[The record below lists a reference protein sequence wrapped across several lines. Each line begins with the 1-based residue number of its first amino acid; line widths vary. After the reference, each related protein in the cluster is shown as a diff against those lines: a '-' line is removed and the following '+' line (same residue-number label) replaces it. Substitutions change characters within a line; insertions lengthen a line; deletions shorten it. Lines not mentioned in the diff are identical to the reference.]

1 MERDQNSFKVNNHP
15 VYALHLEIGKQ
26 GALGENQENNLWF
39 PNFPQDRST
48 LVL

>member
-15 VYALHLEIGKQ
+15 ALRLEIGKQ
-26 GALGENQENNLWF
+26 GAVGENQENNLWF
-39 PNFPQDRST
+39 PNFPEDRST